1 MTPPGDARKSDSVV
15 AAGLGRPGWK
25 SSCCTE
31 LPGRL
36 QFDRDPDKGGRKMIR
51 AFIAAAAFVLA
62 AQPTT
67 AWAGRDKARTD
78 RG

>member
-1 MTPPGDARKSDSVV
+1 
-15 AAGLGRPGWK
+15 
-25 SSCCTE
+25 
-31 LPGRL
+31 
-36 QFDRDPDKGGRKMIR
+36 MIR

-62 AQPTT
+62 AQPMT